1 MVAAVTIF
9 CTAVLIG
16 RNGWLDLESTIRE
29 ALFQVVSIATTT
41 GYASADY
48 DLWPVSGQF
57 ALLLLML
64 VGGMAGSTAGGMKVI
79 RLVVFF
85 RQGFSALKRSLHPRA
100 VVLTRVSGVVIRE
113 NDLLNILAFIL
124 FFVVLYVAGV
134 AAMTVL
140 GHDLVT
146 SIGASAAAI
155 GNIGPGLGDV
165 GATDNYGWMGPIS
178 HLVLAFLMLVG
189 RLEIFTV
196 LLLFHPDLWRRSG
209 GGPDLRSAGAGGG
222 FLTRGE
228 VFADPSEE

>member
-1 MVAAVTIF
+1 
-9 CTAVLIG
+9 
-16 RNGWLDLESTIRE
+16 
-29 ALFQVVSIATTT
+29 
-41 GYASADY
+41 
-48 DLWPVSGQF
+48 
-57 ALLLLML
+57 
-64 VGGMAGSTAGGMKVI
+64 
-79 RLVVFF
+79 
-85 RQGFSALKRSLHPRA
+85 

-196 LLLFHPDLWRRSG
+196 LLLFHPDLWWRSG